1 MFNGWINLESYHEK
15 CSRHELFLDT
25 YLSSFISKVDLRCQK
40 NFTLFEK
47 KVIDVQLVRVSP
59 LNLLKKAFKLEV
71 WSRRYDLNFLFE
83 NEEMNQTISRVLR
96 FQRGTQPFENCS
108 QMY

>member
-1 MFNGWINLESYHEK
+1 MAGLILNRITKNVHAMNCKGWVLLFRK
-15 CSRHELFLDT
+15 KTWDAKKFLLCS
-25 YLSSFISKVDLRCQK
+25 K
-40 NFTLFEK
+40 K
-47 KVIDVQLVRVSP
+47 KVIDVQ
-59 LNLLKKAFKLEV
+59 AFKLEV

>member
-1 MFNGWINLESYHEK
+1 MPKKFHSVRK
-15 CSRHELFLDT
+15 
-25 YLSSFISKVDLRCQK
+25 
-40 NFTLFEK
+40 K

-83 NEEMNQTISRVLR
+83 NEEMNQTISRVLG

>member
-1 MFNGWINLESYHEK
+1 MPKKFHSVRK
-15 CSRHELFLDT
+15 
-25 YLSSFISKVDLRCQK
+25 
-40 NFTLFEK
+40 K

>member
-1 MFNGWINLESYHEK
+1 MPKKFHSVRK
-15 CSRHELFLDT
+15 
-25 YLSSFISKVDLRCQK
+25 
-40 NFTLFEK
+40 K
-47 KVIDVQLVRVSP
+47 KVIDVQLGRVSP

-96 FQRGTQPFENCS
+96 FQRGTQPFVNCP

>member
-1 MFNGWINLESYHEK
+1 MPKKFHSVRK
-15 CSRHELFLDT
+15 
-25 YLSSFISKVDLRCQK
+25 
-40 NFTLFEK
+40 K
-47 KVIDVQLVRVSP
+47 KVIDVQLGRVSP

-96 FQRGTQPFENCS
+96 FQLGTQPFENCS